1 MTELALN
8 EHILVRKRYTRC
20 CWMDF
25 VRHAIIW
32 VVSCVFITG
41 NSPASAATVQDP
53 VIAIHN
59 ADMEMNQGRYMEALS
74 ILQETIE
81 TFDNAGDSVD
91 DWIRQR
97 AYLLS
102 GNIYLAYNDF
112 VEALAYYEKALSYP
126 VGDNDL
132 RLFLLQNITV
142 ASCFTNNKNRAE
154 EANRE
159 LTLLTVPDSLFH
171 KRRYDYAIG
180 RAFIEKYFGSSRNAA
195 SNFRRSLE
203 IVDSTGL
210 NRRELATPLSELY
223 EYYDRIGDADS
234 ALYYLVRYDA
244 LAQEFLIPQMMADSR
259 RGLLR
264 TYIKFGDKE
273 KALKAYESYFDIMDS
288 LYRPALFISLNSKF
302 QRNTLERANEKIEN
316 LEIKI
321 SAQNMTVFILVS
333 IISVIIIILCVNKY
347 ISRLKKVIF
356 SKNQEIVKLE
366 ETAGISSDNSRDR
379 EMMDKIEDALSD
391 GSLLFDPNLGL
402 DALARAIGSN
412 SKYVSSA
419 INRSKGMNFRSFIN
433 KLRIDEAR
441 KRLVDEDGYGHLTIE
456 SVGESVGFRSNSNF
470 ITAFRQVT
478 GLTPSVYLKM
488 AREERQHNTAPK

>member
-25 VRHAIIW
+25 VRHAMIW

-41 NSPASAATVQDP
+41 NSPASATTVQDP

-81 TFDNAGDSVD
+81 TFDSAGDSVD
-91 DWIRQR
+91 DCIKQR

-154 EANRE
+154 EANRQ

-321 SAQNMTVFILVS
+321 SAQNMTV
-333 IISVIIIILCVNKY
+333 
-347 ISRLKKVIF
+347 
-356 SKNQEIVKLE
+356 
-366 ETAGISSDNSRDR
+366 T
-379 EMMDKIEDALSD
+379 
-391 GSLLFDPNLGL
+391 
-402 DALARAIGSN
+402 
-412 SKYVSSA
+412 
-419 INRSKGMNFRSFIN
+419 
-433 KLRIDEAR
+433 
-441 KRLVDEDGYGHLTIE
+441 
-456 SVGESVGFRSNSNF
+456 
-470 ITAFRQVT
+470 
-478 GLTPSVYLKM
+478 
-488 AREERQHNTAPK
+488 

>member
-1 MTELALN
+1 MKKL
-8 EHILVRKRYTRC
+8 I
-20 CWMDF
+20 
-25 VRHAIIW
+25 
-32 VVSCVFITG
+32 
-41 NSPASAATVQDP
+41 
-53 VIAIHN
+53 
-59 ADMEMNQGRYMEALS
+59 
-74 ILQETIE
+74 
-81 TFDNAGDSVD
+81 
-91 DWIRQR
+91 
-97 AYLLS
+97 
-102 GNIYLAYNDF
+102 
-112 VEALAYYEKALSYP
+112 SYP

-154 EANRE
+154 EANRQ

-366 ETAGISSDNSRDR
+366 ETVGISSDNSRDR

-419 INRSKGMNFRSFIN
+419 DKPV
-433 KLRIDEAR
+433 
-441 KRLVDEDGYGHLTIE
+441 KRNEFPQFY
-456 SVGESVGFRSNSNF
+456 
-470 ITAFRQVT
+470 
-478 GLTPSVYLKM
+478 K
-488 AREERQHNTAPK
+488 